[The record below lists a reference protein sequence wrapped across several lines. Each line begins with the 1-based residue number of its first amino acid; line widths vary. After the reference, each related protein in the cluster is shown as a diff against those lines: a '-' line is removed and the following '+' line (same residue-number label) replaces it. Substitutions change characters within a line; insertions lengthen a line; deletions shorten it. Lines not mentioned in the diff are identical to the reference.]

1 MTLKVFFALTVTLIF
16 WGSAFVGI
24 RAGLTAYSPGH
35 LALLRFLV
43 ASAVLGSYAVFRR
56 IHMPDLKDVPIF
68 LLHGFLGY
76 TVYHVFLNYGEQ
88 TVSAGSAS
96 FLISSIPVFSILL
109 AVVFLKE
116 HIGFRSLFG
125 VCISV
130 AGVTLIAFGEG
141 GGMTLDG
148 GALLI
153 LIAALSESFYI
164 VLQKPYLKR
173 YSALEYVTYTM
184 IAGTIFMF
192 WYLPG
197 FVDAVSTAPFDAT
210 LAVIYL
216 GICPA
221 AIAYVTWSYALSQGD
236 VSKIVIS
243 QYALPA
249 VTLFIG
255 FFWLRE
261 FPAPLALTG
270 GIIALS
276 GVVVI
281 TMKKS

>member
-1 MTLKVFFALTVTLIF
+1 MLFRSFLALAVTLIF

-43 ASAVLGSYAVFRR
+43 ASVVLGSYAVFMR
-56 IHMPDLKDVPIF
+56 IRMPDLKDVPIF
-68 LLHGFLGY
+68 FLHGFLGY

-116 HIGFRSLFG
+116 HIGFRGLLG
-125 VCISV
+125 ICIST
-130 AGVTLIAFGEG
+130 AGVTIIAFGEG
-141 GGMTLDG
+141 GGVTFNV

-153 LIAALSESFYI
+153 LIAAFSESFYI

-184 IAGTIFMF
+184 VAGTLFMF

-210 LAVIYL
+210 LAVVYL

-221 AIAYVTWSYALSQGD
+221 AIAYVTWSYRSEERRVG
-236 VSKIVIS
+236 K
-243 QYALPA
+243 
-249 VTLFIG
+249 
-255 FFWLRE
+255 E
-261 FPAPLALTG
+261 C
-270 GIIALS
+270 
-276 GVVVI
+276 
-281 TMKKS
+281 